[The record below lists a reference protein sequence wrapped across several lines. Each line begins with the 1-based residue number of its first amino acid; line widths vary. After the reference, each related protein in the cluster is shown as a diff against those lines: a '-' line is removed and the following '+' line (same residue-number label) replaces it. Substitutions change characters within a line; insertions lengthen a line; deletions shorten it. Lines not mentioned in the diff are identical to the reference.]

1 MKATL
6 TFDLSDSDDALEH
19 YRCIKSIDMAMF
31 IWDMRNKLNQLVDTS
46 EDGKHIDE
54 AHIWEAWNELKEA
67 HDINIDRLI
76 V

>member
-6 TFDLSDSDDALEH
+6 SFDLSDSDDAMEH
-19 YRCIKSIDMAMF
+19 YRCVKSIDMALF
-31 IWDMRNKLNQLVDTS
+31 IWDLRNKLNQLVDTS
-46 EDGKHIDE
+46 EDGKYIDE
-54 AHIWEAWNELKEA
+54 AHIWEAWNELKES

>member
-19 YRCIKSIDMAMF
+19 YRCIKSIDMALF
-31 IWDMRNKLNQLVDTS
+31 IWDFANKLRNLVDTS

-54 AHIWEAWNELKEA
+54 AYIWEAWNDLKES